1 MQPSPGDHRS
11 PKARYGTDRYENGL
25 GLIASFG
32 MQFEALY
39 DSDNLRILGSLG
51 SELFTNADVQSLLGS
66 HRQTSWV
73 KLSRLTRAGLVEKRG
88 HSYWIPRYAKEL
100 VVALSTTLANLVAI
114 RELSDDSEAS
124 KLFRVASE
132 GIDMLYSKGRLEQGE
147 YERTKE
153 LLERLTAKY
162 GIPV

>member
-1 MQPSPGDHRS
+1 MQPPSDHRS
-11 PKARYGTDRYENGL
+11 PKTRKGTDRYENGL
-25 GLIASFG
+25 GLIASFR
-32 MQFEALY
+32 MQFEALC
-39 DSDNLRILGSLG
+39 DSDNLRILGGLG
-51 SELFTNADVQSLLGS
+51 SERFTNSDVRSLLGS

-73 KLSRLTRAGLVEKRG
+73 KLSRLASAGLVEKRG
-88 HSYWIPRYAKEL
+88 HSYRIPQYTRNL
-100 VVALSTTLANLVAI
+100 VVALSTALANLVAL
-114 RELSDDSEAS
+114 RELSDEPEAS

-153 LLERLTAKY
+153 MLEGLMAKY